1 MVPAVCTDRRFS
13 MKGTRVSTEK
23 RIPVAVLGAT
33 GSVGQRFVQLLADHP
48 WFEVAEVV
56 ASDRSAGKCYSEAA
70 EWRLTADMPDAA
82 RGLVVKDY
90 GDELSSP
97 VAFSALP
104 GEVAGEIEARLAKSG
119 HAVLSNASTYR
130 MDPDVPLV
138 IAEVNADHIKGIE
151 RQKQNRGWAGYI
163 ITNGNCTAITLSL
176 SLKPLHDAF
185 GLDAVMVTT
194 MQAISGAGYPGV
206 PSLDM
211 LDNVVPFISTEEE
224 KMSEEARKFLGSYDG
239 EFTLADFKVS
249 ASCNRV
255 LVRDGHT
262 EAVSVRLKNKAT
274 PEEAIEAFETFRG
287 RPQELGLPSAPKQ
300 PVVVRREKNRP
311 QPILDRDT
319 HGGMASVV
327 GRIRP
332 CDILDLKYTVLGHNT
347 VRGAAGASVL
357 NAELLKAEGLL
368 PL

>member
-1 MVPAVCTDRRFS
+1 MMS
-13 MKGTRVSTEK
+13 SEK

-56 ASDRSAGKCYSEAA
+56 ASDRSAGRSFAEATD
-70 EWRLTADMPDAA
+70 WRLSADMPAA
-82 RGLVVKDY
+82 TRDLVVKDY
-90 GDELSSP
+90 GDELTSP

-104 GEVAGEIEARLAKSG
+104 GEVAGEIEARLAKAG

-130 MDPDVPLV
+130 MDPDIPLV
-138 IAEVNADHIKGIE
+138 IADVNPDHVRGIE
-151 RQKQNRGWAGYI
+151 RQKTNKGWSGYI

-185 GLDAVMVTT
+185 GLDAVIVTT
-194 MQAISGAGYPGV
+194 MQALSGAGYPGV
-206 PSLDM
+206 PSLDA

-224 KMSEEARKFLGSYDG
+224 KLAEEARKFLGTYDG
-239 EFTLADFKVS
+239 EYTLAPFKVS

-255 LVRDGHT
+255 AVRDGHT
-262 EAVSVRLKNKAT
+262 EAVSVRLQNRAT
-274 PEEAIEAFETFRG
+274 PAEAIAAFEAYRG
-287 RPQELGLPSAPKQ
+287 RPQELALPSAPAQ
-300 PVVVRREKNRP
+300 PVVVRYEKNRP

-327 GRIRP
+327 GRVRECEIF
-332 CDILDLKYTVLGHNT
+332 DLRYTVLGHNT

>member
-1 MVPAVCTDRRFS
+1 MPS
-13 MKGTRVSTEK
+13 EK

-56 ASDRSAGKCYSEAA
+56 ASDRSAGRSYAEAA
-70 EWRLTADMPDAA
+70 DWRLSADMPEAA
-82 RGLVVKDY
+82 RHLTVKDY
-90 GDELSSP
+90 NEDLSSP

-104 GEVAGEIEARLAKSG
+104 GEVAGEIEARLAKAG

-138 IAEVNADHIKGIE
+138 IAEVNPDHVKGIE
-151 RQKQNRGWAGYI
+151 RQKQNKGWSGFI
-163 ITNGNCTAITLSL
+163 ITNGNCTAITLTL

-185 GLDAVMVTT
+185 GLDAVLVTT
-194 MQAISGAGYPGV
+194 MQALSGAGYPGV
-206 PSLDM
+206 PSLDA

-224 KMSEEARKFLGSYDG
+224 KLAEEARKFLGGYDG
-239 EFTLADFKVS
+239 EFSQAGFAVS

-255 LVRDGHT
+255 AVRDGHT
-262 EAVSVRLKNKAT
+262 EAVSVRFRQKAS
-274 PEEAIEAFETFRG
+274 PDDAVAAFESFRG
-287 RPQELGLPSAPKQ
+287 RPQELGLPSAPPR

-311 QPILDRDT
+311 QPFLDRDT
-319 HGGMASVV
+319 YGGMASVV
-327 GRIRP
+327 GRVRS

-347 VRGAAGASVL
+347 IRGAAGASVL

-368 PL
+368 PA